1 MKKFI
6 QKSAMSLALVVLF
19 GSAMLVMTGC
29 DIFNCKG
36 REEDEKILMSLGGQ
50 PGESTMLDGTES
62 AGQEAKEETGAAE
75 TPKEEN
81 SAEASESPSGE
92 SVKIESATYVGGEG
106 GDAMYEIV
114 MVVSP
119 ELVKKGFNVG
129 DVFATLSGAPT
140 LNNWDGIMTYDPSM
154 GKEEDL
160 PDGGKRITWKTS
172 LYFTGSA
179 PNAGDPVTLGV
190 NAAGQDEN
198 GEWSE
203 TEITGT
209 LQVKWAE

>member
-1 MKKFI
+1 MKKFMKKTAI
-6 QKSAMSLALVVLF
+6 SLALVVLF

-50 PGESTMLDGTES
+50 PGESTMLDD
-62 AGQEAKEETGAAE
+62 EAKEVTGTAE
-75 TPKEEN
+75 TTLEEEN

-119 ELVKKGFNVG
+119 ELVKKGFTVG

-140 LNNWDGIMTYDPSM
+140 LDKWDGIMTYDPSM

-172 LYFTGSA
+172 IYFTGSV
-179 PNAGDPVTLGV
+179 PNAGDTVTLGV

-198 GEWSE
+198 GEWTE
-203 TEITGT
+203 TEVTGT

>member
-1 MKKFI
+1 
-6 QKSAMSLALVVLF
+6 MSLALVVLF

-50 PGESTMLDGTES
+50 PGESTMLDGTD
-62 AGQEAKEETGAAE
+62 EAKEETGTSE
-75 TPKEEN
+75 TTPKEEN

-140 LNNWDGIMTYDPSM
+140 LDKWDGIMTYDPSM

-160 PDGGKRITWKTS
+160 PDGGKRVTWKTS
-172 LYFTGSA
+172 IYFTGSA

-198 GEWSE
+198 GEWIE
-203 TEITGT
+203 TDVNGIFK
-209 LQVKWAE
+209 LKWAE

>member
-50 PGESTMLDGTES
+50 PGESTMLDDT
-62 AGQEAKEETGAAE
+62 AKEETGTAE

-92 SVKIESATYVGGEG
+92 SVKIESAT
-106 GDAMYEIV
+106 
-114 MVVSP
+114 
-119 ELVKKGFNVG
+119 
-129 DVFATLSGAPT
+129 
-140 LNNWDGIMTYDPSM
+140 
-154 GKEEDL
+154 
-160 PDGGKRITWKTS
+160 
-172 LYFTGSA
+172 
-179 PNAGDPVTLGV
+179 
-190 NAAGQDEN
+190 
-198 GEWSE
+198 
-203 TEITGT
+203 
-209 LQVKWAE
+209 

>member
-50 PGESTMLDGTES
+50 PGESTMLDDT
-62 AGQEAKEETGAAE
+62 AKEETGTAE
-75 TPKEEN
+75 TTPKEEN

-92 SVKIESATYVGGEG
+92 NVKIESATYVGGEG

-140 LNNWDGIMTYDPSM
+140 LNNWDGISTYDPSM

-160 PDGGKRITWKTS
+160 PDGGKRVTWKTS
-172 LYFTGSA
+172 IYFPEKA
-179 PNAGDPVTLGV
+179 PNKGDPVTIGV

-203 TEITGT
+203 TEVTGT
-209 LQVKWAE
+209 IQVKWAE

>member
-1 MKKFI
+1 MKKFMKKTAI
-6 QKSAMSLALVVLF
+6 SLALVVLF

-50 PGESTMLDGTES
+50 PGESTMLDD
-62 AGQEAKEETGAAE
+62 EAKEVTGTAE
-75 TPKEEN
+75 TTLEEEN

-92 SVKIESATYVGGEG
+92 NVKIESATYVGGEG

-119 ELVKKGFNVG
+119 ELVKKGFTVG

-140 LNNWDGIMTYDPSM
+140 LDKWDGIMTYDPSM

-172 LYFTGSA
+172 IYFTGSA

-198 GEWSE
+198 GEWTE
-203 TEITGT
+203 TEVTGT

>member
-6 QKSAMSLALVVLF
+6 QKFAMSLALVVLF

-50 PGESTMLDGTES
+50 PGESTMLDGTD
-62 AGQEAKEETGAAE
+62 EAKEETGTSE
-75 TPKEEN
+75 TTPKEEN

-92 SVKIESATYVGGEG
+92 SVKIESVTYVGGEG

-160 PDGGKRITWKTS
+160 PDGGKRVTWKTS
-172 LYFTGSA
+172 IYFTGSA

-198 GEWSE
+198 GEWIE
-203 TEITGT
+203 TDVNGIFK
-209 LQVKWAE
+209 LKWAE